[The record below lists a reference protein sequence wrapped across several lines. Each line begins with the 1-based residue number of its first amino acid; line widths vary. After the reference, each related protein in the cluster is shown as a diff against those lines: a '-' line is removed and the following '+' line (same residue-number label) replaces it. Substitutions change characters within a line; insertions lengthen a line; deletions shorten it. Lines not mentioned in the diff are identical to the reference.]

1 MKFVLNHSFHIKNI
15 CSDKKSIYD
24 YIMNTS
30 EVKNGLNHV
39 FIPMGGDFNY
49 MQAEINYK
57 IMDDIIKKFNNANG
71 NYSNLHFFYSSPY
84 CYIKMLKNLDNKWE
98 SRSGD
103 FFPYI
108 SGMS

>member
-1 MKFVLNHSFHIKNI
+1 MKIVLNHSFHIKNI